1 MIPARARCPRDSRRD
16 AGATVMSN
24 PDAEQPDGSA
34 GVPRA
39 VSGASR
45 PRFGEIRI
53 RDRGRLPHWEK
64 DSATYFITFRL
75 ADSLP
80 RNLLEE
86 IEFEKRNII
95 RTAAQM
101 RRELSN
107 DERNQLARL
116 STARIEHYLDT
127 GCGACHLRDP
137 ALAKVVSSALLH
149 FHERRYRLFAWC
161 VMPNHVHVVARLVPG
176 HSIAAV
182 LHSWKSY
189 TAKRATDV
197 LGIAGGIW
205 QREYYDHLLRSEAE
219 FERAVRYVVENPV
232 KAGLHNWPW
241 VWVRGQ
247 DALAT
252 AGETPALQ
260 R

>member
-1 MIPARARCPRDSRRD
+1 MKSSR
-16 AGATVMSN
+16 TVA
-24 PDAEQPDGSA
+24 P
-34 GVPRA
+34 
-39 VSGASR
+39 ASR

-75 ADSLP
+75 GDSLP
-80 RNLLEE
+80 RNVLKQ
-86 IEFEKRNII
+86 IEFEKRDII
-95 RTAAQM
+95 RTAAQKH
-101 RRELSN
+101 RELSS
-107 DERNQLARL
+107 DERNRLARL
-116 STARIEHYLDT
+116 SSARIEQYLDK
-127 GCGACHLRDP
+127 GSGACKLRNP
-137 ALAKVVSSALLH
+137 ALAKVVSEALLH
-149 FHERRYRLFAWC
+149 FNERRYRLFAWC
-161 VMPNHVHVVARLVPG
+161 VMPNHVHVVVRLFPG
-176 HSIAAV
+176 YSLAAV

-197 LGIAGGIW
+197 IGIAGGIW

-232 KAGLHNWPW
+232 KAGLRNWPW
-241 VWVRGQ
+241 AWARGQ

-252 AGETPALQ
+252 AGETLALQ